1 VQPKDD
7 ENPEGDDAGC
17 DTQVEA
23 SAVKTAT
30 ATATRT
36 TEGDTQAK
44 ASVVEMAAADAI
56 VTHHEAE
63 IPQQSE
69 V

>member
-7 ENPEGDDAGC
+7 ENPEGDDACC
-17 DTQVEA
+17 DTQAEA
-23 SAVKTAT
+23 SAVKT

-44 ASVVEMAAADAI
+44 ASVVEMVVADAI

-63 IPQQSE
+63 ISQRSE